1 MVKKKCVWCGGGWV
15 WGWMGVCV
23 YVLKKKQ
30 REKGRELLC
39 KKELNPRAG
48 KLRAVEV
55 RKETFKST
63 LCTDFKA

>member
-1 MVKKKCVWCGGGWV
+1 MGVGVDRCMCVCVKKETTK
-15 WGWMGVCV
+15 
-23 YVLKKKQ
+23 
-30 REKGRELLC
+30 KGRELLC

-48 KLRAVEV
+48 KVRAVEV